1 MISKQPHRKKKIKKK
16 YKAQFPTNPMLKD
29 EFEKINKLMN
39 DDKSNIKKK
48 LAHVTIWRELGV
60 ETEEIR
66 GKTKEE
72 RK

>member
-48 LAHVTIWRELGV
+48 LAHVTI
-60 ETEEIR
+60 
-66 GKTKEE
+66 
-72 RK
+72 